1 MAAVLAGTIRLL
13 SAVLGG
19 VGRLGLFT
27 LARAGRGISD
37 LGQLGPVSEQWRAD
51 IQARGTD

>member
-1 MAAVLAGTIRLL
+1 MDAVLAGTLRIL

-19 VGRLGLFT
+19 VGRLGLLT

-37 LGQLGPVSEQWRAD
+37 LSQLGPVSEQWRAD